1 MKYNKKTRTRTRRK
15 KGGNGSRSPRR
26 KRTTKNGLSPHVP
39 VYKLDLEKWRGDE
52 INDIRVIIEYEFDR
66 IEEML
71 DTLTSIV
78 KRIDSRMNRQ
88 STARDGSIVT
98 SHRVSPHVIP
108 PDEG

>member
-15 KGGNGSRSPRR
+15 KGGNGSRSDRR
-26 KRTTKNGLSPHVP
+26 KRRTKKELLQNVANEH
-39 VYKLDLEKWRGDE
+39 DRLEG
-52 INDIRVIIEYEFDR
+52 NDTELLQSIISYEFDR

-78 KRIDSRMNRQ
+78 KRIESRMNRQ